1 MTKDA
6 VVKMLK
12 SHKRP
17 IINLWNRRPSLSRD
31 TLPMSL

>member
-6 VVKMLK
+6 VVRKFK

-17 IINLWNRRPSLSRD
+17 IINLGNRRPPLSRD